1 MKRFASVLAAVLFT
15 MLLAAPV
22 FATDFVPSV
31 ARPNPVVVN
40 ELPDPNDPDAP
51 DFVTVEDENG
61 EEEPQNFVRVEDPES
76 EDPEDPDYTYV
87 PEDEVPLAPG
97 VDDANVGAVA
107 DAPAVEESGSVSTTK
122 AVAVGAVV
130 AVVAAGA
137 GVGIGIAVA
146 SKTGAAA
153 AAKVAAGKAA
163 GDAGAAAGKNGPSDK

>member
-61 EEEPQNFVRVEDPES
+61 EQEPENFVRVEDPES
-76 EDPEDPDYTYV
+76 EDPEDPGIT
-87 PEDEVPLAPG
+87 PMCPKTKCLWPPAWMTRTWAIWLRLPLWRS
-97 VDDANVGAVA
+97 
-107 DAPAVEESGSVSTTK
+107 PAL
-122 AVAVGAVV
+122 
-130 AVVAAGA
+130 
-137 GVGIGIAVA
+137 
-146 SKTGAAA
+146 
-153 AAKVAAGKAA
+153 
-163 GDAGAAAGKNGPSDK
+163 